1 LLSSYPR
8 RFDVLGVSGSK
19 ELVFENTGEAKES
32 AFAVHALK
40 IDTPTIEN
48 SGSTVNFFSRLL
60 VGVDLGVEAKSYNS
74 LRLAADYDRATT
86 PAEKQAIVDSVPRL
100 STIYAILQNVQ
111 DSVVPQP
118 IKALLANA
126 ILYSWSN
133 TPVQIEALRMGLGLS
148 TADEFWI
155 GIGKNSA
162 SLPPRAKIL
171 LLAEL
176 IPAFG
181 KDARVNSIP
190 NLMAS
195 ALEIMR
201 TRFPG
206 VEEKYI
212 QTYVAELIISDF
224 LRTPNALDRVIKFI
238 QQAPAELISASW
250 AADAAA
256 AASAL
261 AKTEKK

>member
-1 LLSSYPR
+1 M
-8 RFDVLGVSGSK
+8 
-19 ELVFENTGEAKES
+19 
-32 AFAVHALK
+32 
-40 IDTPTIEN
+40 
-48 SGSTVNFFSRLL
+48 
-60 VGVDLGVEAKSYNS
+60 DLGVEAKSYNS

-148 TADEFWI
+148 TPDEFWI

-181 KDARVNSIP
+181 TDARVNSIP

-224 LRTPNALDRVIKFI
+224 LRTPNALDRVIKFV

-250 AADAAA
+250 AADVAA